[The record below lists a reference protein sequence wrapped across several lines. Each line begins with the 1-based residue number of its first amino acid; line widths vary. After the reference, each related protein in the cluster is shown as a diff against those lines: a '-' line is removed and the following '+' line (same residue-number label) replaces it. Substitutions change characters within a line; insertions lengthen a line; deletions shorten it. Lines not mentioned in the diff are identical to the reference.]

1 VEWSGPRLCQGCP
14 DDSPE
19 THPLHLSEM
28 YMDEMN
34 KMHKHYYGMYWEQRI
49 LSNKK
54 QTPPTPT
61 EEPEAQRPAT
71 TSQAQEAATE
81 SAEVP
86 ARRLGLDDL
95 LNPSGD
101 AQPTASASA
110 PAPVSGP
117 SRPPTERQG
126 IDTML
131 NPEPSS
137 SQTRPTK

>member
-1 VEWSGPRLCQGCP
+1 MLA
-14 DDSPE
+14 
-19 THPLHLSEM
+19 
-28 YMDEMN
+28 
-34 KMHKHYYGMYWEQRI
+34 
-49 LSNKK
+49 NKK
-54 QTPPTPT
+54 RTFPPPT
-61 EEPEAQRPAT
+61 EEPKAQRSAT
-71 TSQAQEAATE
+71 TSQAQETATE
-81 SAEVP
+81 LAEAP
-86 ARRLGLDDL
+86 ARIIGLDDL

-126 IDTML
+126 IDKML